1 MCCMSSDVKHQMV
14 MNRMIDKQLMDDKK
28 KINVKILLLGAG
40 ESGKS
45 TVAKQM
51 KIIHLDGFKDEER
64 ASFKPIIFKNIIY
77 SMRILVKKTTEYNQL
92 EGKGAIEPKNQGFGA
107 RVIDKTDDHF
117 GGPDPAIMP
126 DDAKVISSLWNDPA
140 IGATFE
146 RQSEYQLNDS
156 ASYFFEAV
164 DRIAQPNYVPTDQ
177 DILRARVRTSG
188 IIEINFV
195 LKEENFYF
203 SVIDVGGQRS
213 ERRKWIHCFQDVTA
227 VLYCVDL
234 SGYDRKLFEDETVNR
249 MHESLQLFKDIVNG
263 DWFSGTAMI
272 LFLNKRDI
280 FQEKIKRV
288 PLKICFE
295 DYDGENNYDQASDF
309 IAKRFKEQS
318 KAKKEIFM
326 HLTCATDTD
335 NIKFVFA
342 AVKKIILNRILIGT
356 GVIM

>member
-1 MCCMSSDVKHQMV
+1 LK
-14 MNRMIDKQLMDDKK
+14 DKVNINLTTLHPISLKPLTELHNQITYQLT
-28 KINVKILLLGAG
+28 KIFFVQ
-40 ESGKS
+40 E
-45 TVAKQM
+45 
-51 KIIHLDGFKDEER
+51 
-64 ASFKPIIFKNIIY
+64 
-77 SMRILVKKTTEYNQL
+77 
-92 EGKGAIEPKNQGFGA
+92 
-107 RVIDKTDDHF
+107 
-117 GGPDPAIMP
+117 
-126 DDAKVISSLWNDPA
+126 
-140 IGATFE
+140 FE
-146 RQSEYQLNDS
+146 RVVSSRSTLCS
-156 ASYFFEAV
+156 
-164 DRIAQPNYVPTDQ
+164 R
-177 DILRARVRTSG
+177 R
-188 IIEINFV
+188 
-195 LKEENFYF
+195 KNFYF